1 MAEKKFENATAGEKL
16 SGYVMRHRT
25 PIIIITAVIVAAIIV
40 YGVYATVTSKIN
52 DKGISQIDTIEYT
65 LTKDSS
71 TLSDTDIETRRAAAM
86 TSIAPYLKKSGIV
99 GVRANMLAAEIAY
112 ERKDYENAKDYWK
125 KAASKGSK
133 SYTAPLA
140 YYNEAVCCEE
150 TGDLANAVKLY
161 GKAADSEEFMLTAH
175 ARFSEG
181 RVYEALGDYK
191 NATVAYNKLN
201 DASPDDTWAHLAKTR
216 LITLKADGKIE

>member
-1 MAEKKFENATAGEKL
+1 MAEKKFENGTAGEKL

-25 PIIIITAVIVAAIIV
+25 PIIIITAVIVAAIIA
-40 YGVYATVTSKIN
+40 YGVYVTVNSKIN

-71 TLSDTDIETRRAAAM
+71 ALSDTDIEARRAAAM
-86 TSIAPYLKKSGIV
+86 TGITPYLKKPGIV

-112 ERKDYENAKDYWK
+112 ERKDYENAKGYWK
-125 KAASKGSK
+125 KAALKGVK

-161 GKAADSEEFMLTAH
+161 EKAADSEEFMLTAH

-191 NATVAYNKLN
+191 NAADAYNKLN
-201 DASPDDTWAHLAKTR
+201 DAVPDDTWAHLAKTR
-216 LITLKADGKIE
+216 LIALKADGKTE